1 MKKPFF
7 GLIFFFL
14 IQIQYI
20 FSFDIGTA
28 SKIYDKL
35 FYAIFKKENIKVYVN
50 DNEYKKMILSSEYLK
65 LTDRIEDSEIVIITK
80 KEEIKEIKDKI
91 AFGIEKDFLEIDAN
105 IIGAFYWNKGVPE
118 IIFIKKKLEK
128 NNLQLLEGFEKY
140 AK

>member
-1 MKKPFF
+1 M
-7 GLIFFFL
+7 
-14 IQIQYI
+14 QYI
-20 FSFDIGTA
+20 FSFDIETS

-65 LTDRIEDSEIVIITK
+65 LTDKIEDSEIVIITK

-91 AFGIEKDFLEIDAN
+91 AFGTEKDFLEIDAN
-105 IIGAFYWNKGVPE
+105 IIGAFYWKKGVPE

>member
-1 MKKPFF
+1 M
-7 GLIFFFL
+7 
-14 IQIQYI
+14 QYI
-20 FSFDIGTA
+20 FSFDIETA

-65 LTDRIEDSEIVIITK
+65 LTDKIEDSEIVIITK

-91 AFGIEKDFLEIDAN
+91 AFGTEKDFLEIDAN

-128 NNLQLLEGFEKY
+128 NNLKLLEGFEKY